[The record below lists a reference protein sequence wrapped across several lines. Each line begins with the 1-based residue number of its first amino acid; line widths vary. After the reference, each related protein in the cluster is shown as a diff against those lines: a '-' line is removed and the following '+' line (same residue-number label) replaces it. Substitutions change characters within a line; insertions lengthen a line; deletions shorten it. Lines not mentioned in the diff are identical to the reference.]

1 MLSRHFLR
9 AKVLQTLY
17 SCNDGEN
24 IDIAVV
30 EKNFDHNINSFNRLG
45 VSMMYSLVHMRNFAA
60 AFIEEGK
67 QKFIPKEEDKYPNMR
82 FVENAFVAQL
92 ANNADFQRLCAEYKI
107 SFAEQDNVF
116 RKLYSQIRDTDRYK
130 EYMTAA
136 ETNYET
142 DKKFAIDVFKV
153 LANEPSLIDLF
164 NDQSIV
170 WESDYMQTAQ
180 HVLTILKKT
189 EPTWGTDDPLPLIFD
204 KSSQK
209 ELDDVEFA
217 RELLNRTLL
226 SWNEHVEL
234 ITKNL
239 NGWEYDRVPVIDI
252 ILIKMAIT
260 EFINFPS
267 IPEPVTIDEYIEL
280 SKEYSTD
287 RSKLFI
293 NGILDRIQIEL
304 RAKGKI
310 QKSRRG
316 LFNPNLEDEEQQN
329 Q

>member
-9 AKVLQTLY
+9 SKVLQTLY
-17 SCNDGEN
+17 SCNSGDD

-30 EKNFDHNINSFNRLG
+30 EKNFTHSINSFNRLG
-45 VSMMYSLVHMRNFAA
+45 VNMIYSLVHLRNFAA

-82 FVENAFVAQL
+82 FVDNAFIAQL
-92 ANNADFQRLCAEYKI
+92 ANNTDFQRLCSDFKV
-107 SFAEQDNVF
+107 SFADHDNVF
-116 RKLYSQIRDTDRYK
+116 RKLYSQIRDTYRYK
-130 EYMTAA
+130 EYMTAPQ
-136 ETNYET
+136 TDYET

-153 LANEPSLIDLF
+153 LANEESLIDLF
-164 NDQSIV
+164 NDQSIL

-180 HVLTILKKT
+180 HVLSILKKT
-189 EPTWGTDDPLPLIFD
+189 NSTWGADDTLPLIFD
-204 KSSQK
+204 RNSQK
-209 ELDDVEFA
+209 ELDDMEFA

-226 SWNEHVEL
+226 SWDENVEL

-239 NGWEYDRVPVIDI
+239 NSWEYDRVPVIDI

-280 SKEYSTD
+280 SKEFSTD

-304 RAKGKI
+304 RAKGRI
-310 QKSRRG
+310 QKSGRG
-316 LFNPNLEDEEQQN
+316 LFYPNMEEEQN